1 MSALRRSSLVQGAA
15 TALGLSLVVFGWAL
29 WRTVVIEPVAQPP
42 GAGGGASPVET
53 PGRRPLYPTGRVF
66 AALDKDPFHPERRR
80 PGVPFR
86 LPSEAAPVVT
96 AAQEPAAGVQLLGTA
111 VAPGGGGVAM
121 FRWPGSTPRLVR
133 VGERVN
139 GLTLKRVRPGEAEIL
154 SEAGTTVVLRVP
166 KAGT

>member
-1 MSALRRSSLVQGAA
+1 MRALRRSSLVQGAA

-29 WRTVVIEPVAQPP
+29 WRALVIEPVVQPRSAAAE
-42 GAGGGASPVET
+42 GSPVET
-53 PGRRPLYPTGRVF
+53 PDRRPLYPTGRVF

-86 LPSEAAPVVT
+86 LPSEAAPTVA
-96 AAQEPAAGVQLLGTA
+96 AAQAPAAGVQLLGTA

-121 FRWPGSTPRLVR
+121 FRWPGSAPRLMR
-133 VGERVN
+133 VGERLN
-139 GLTLKRVRPGEAEIL
+139 GWTLKRVRPGEAEIL